1 MINFKKNII
10 LILCLLLFCT
20 IVSAKNYVSLSG
32 RFYVDIPE
40 EWEKVD
46 FKIVDE
52 YLQRNNVGL
61 EGFYYD
67 AVFAPKSNEPFY
79 HGNYLIITYEIKNE
93 LDDGQIDSVLNEIS
107 RVFGNDLKYFP
118 AADYLTDL
126 KSNTPVYDK
135 DQKVAFVVNDL
146 TQKDESFKKNLL
158 FYKFYHRGIAKF
170 YFYSPDSL
178 FQESKPIFEK
188 IISSFSGKNIE
199 EALPEEHLKVADIE
213 TPDED
218 DNSNSSWIPIMC
230 ALIVVILVVARKKKK
245 QKLQKGN
252 K

>member
-1 MINFKKNII
+1 MINFKKNIVI
-10 LILCLLLFCT
+10 TLCLLLIFSV
-20 IVSAKNYVSLSG
+20 VSAKNYVSLSG

-93 LDDGQIDSVLNEIS
+93 LNDDQIDSVLNEIS
-107 RVFGNDLKYFP
+107 RVFGNDVKYFP
-118 AADYLTDL
+118 AADYLTNL
-126 KSNTPVYDK
+126 SSNTPVYDK
-135 DQKVAFVVNDL
+135 NQKVAYVINDV
-146 TQKDESFKKNLL
+146 TQKSESFKKNLL

-178 FQESKPIFEK
+178 FQESKHIFEK
-188 IISSFSGKNIE
+188 IISSFSDKNIE
-199 EALPEEHLKVADIE
+199 EALPKEDVKIADID
-213 TPDED
+213 TPKED
-218 DNSNSSWIPIMC
+218 DSSNSSWIAIFI
-230 ALIVVILVVARKKKK
+230 ALIVVIIAIARKKKK
-245 QKLQKGN
+245 QKSA
-252 K
+252 

>member
-1 MINFKKNII
+1 MTSFKKNIVVT
-10 LILCLLLFCT
+10 LCLLLIFSA
-20 IVSAKNYVSLSG
+20 VSAKNYVSLSG

-67 AVFAPKSNEPFY
+67 AVFAPKSNKPFY
-79 HGNYLIITYEIKNE
+79 NGNYVIITFEIKQE
-93 LDDGQIDSVLNEIS
+93 LDENQIDSVLNEMS
-107 RVFGNDLKYFP
+107 RIFGSNVKYFP

-135 DQKVAFVVNDL
+135 DQKVAYVINDI
-146 TQKDESFKKNLL
+146 TQKSESYKKNLL
-158 FYKFYHRGIAKF
+158 FYKFYHRGVAKF

-178 FQESKPIFEK
+178 FHESKPIFEK
-188 IISSFSGKNIE
+188 IVSSFSSENIE
-199 EALPEEHLKVADIE
+199 EALPKEDVKIADIE
-213 TPDED
+213 TAKED
-218 DNSNSSWIPIMC
+218 DSSNSSWIAIFI
-230 ALIVVILVVARKKKK
+230 ALIVVIIVVAKKKK
-245 QKLQKGN
+245 KEKSV
-252 K
+252 

>member
-1 MINFKKNII
+1 MINFKKNIVI
-10 LILCLLLFCT
+10 TLCLLLIFSV
-20 IVSAKNYVSLSG
+20 VSAKNYVSLSG

-93 LDDGQIDSVLNEIS
+93 LNDDQIDSVLNEIS
-107 RVFGNDLKYFP
+107 RVFGNDVKYFP
-118 AADYLTDL
+118 AADYLTNL
-126 KSNTPVYDK
+126 SSNTPVYDK
-135 DQKVAFVVNDL
+135 NQKVAYVINDV
-146 TQKDESFKKNLL
+146 TQKSESFKKNLL

-178 FQESKPIFEK
+178 FQESKHVFEK
-188 IISSFSGKNIE
+188 IISSFSDKNIE
-199 EALPEEHLKVADIE
+199 EALPKEDVKIADID
-213 TPDED
+213 TPKED
-218 DNSNSSWIPIMC
+218 DSSNSSWIAIFI
-230 ALIVVILVVARKKKK
+230 ALIVVIIAVARKKKK
-245 QKLQKGN
+245 QKSA
-252 K
+252 